1 MHLRSGYPLSGC
13 VPAEPDSVSPDGN
26 ECVTIMKTTR
36 RSKSVTV
43 VVSSKPKP
51 KPLKERQMNQLKY
64 IGMDV
69 YKATTV
75 TAVRNHEGSVETEAI
90 IQTKSSTILDF
101 IKGQRGTLHVAFEE
115 GTQAAWLYDLIQPHV
130 ASVVACDPRK
140 IVAQCNKNDRI
151 DAKRLAELLRL
162 KALTPVYHG
171 EQSAR
176 AVRELVGS
184 YNAIVQDSTRIK
196 NRLKAVFRAR
206 GIACSGSAVYS
217 TDERKSW
224 LRKLNNEAV
233 LARANRLL
241 EQLDSLEPLREAAE
255 KDLLTEARKHRSDI
269 KVLQSIPGTG
279 PLRAAVLLGVAGTP
293 HRFRTKRQLW
303 TYSGLAV
310 VTKAS
315 SEYELINGQ
324 VFRSKK
330 QPLVRGLNRNDHP
343 ALKEVFK
350 GAALSVASGGWKSR
364 FDALVATGTRPSLAY
379 VTLARKIAAITL
391 RLWKRGEPY
400 DEKKLNILHAA

>member
-1 MHLRSGYPLSGC
+1 
-13 VPAEPDSVSPDGN
+13 
-26 ECVTIMKTTR
+26 
-36 RSKSVTV
+36 
-43 VVSSKPKP
+43 
-51 KPLKERQMNQLKY
+51 MNQLKY

-69 YKATTV
+69 HKATTV
-75 TAVRNHEGSVETEAI
+75 TAVRNGQGDVETEAI

-115 GTQAAWLYDLIQPHV
+115 GTQAAWLYDLIRPHV
-130 ASVVACDPRK
+130 ANVVVCDPRK
-140 IVAQCNKNDRI
+140 IVAQGDKNDKI
-151 DAKRLAELLRL
+151 DAKRLAELMRL

-176 AVRELVGS
+176 AVKELVRS
-184 YNAIVQDSTRIK
+184 YNAIVQDGTRIK
-196 NRLKAVFRAR
+196 NRLKALFRGR
-206 GIACSGSAVYS
+206 GIDCSGGAVYNP
-217 TDERKSW
+217 DERKSW
-224 LRKLNNEAV
+224 LGKLKDEAV
-233 LARANRLL
+233 RARANRLL

-255 KDLLTEARKHRSDI
+255 KDLLTEARKHRSDM
-269 KVLQSIPGTG
+269 KVLQSIPGIG

-330 QPLVRGLNRNDHP
+330 RPLVRGLNRNYNP
-343 ALKEVFK
+343 ALKGVFK
-350 GAALSVASGGWKSR
+350 GAAISVASGPWKCH
-364 FDALVATGTRPSLAY
+364 FDDLVASGTRPALAY
-379 VTLARKIAAITL
+379 VALARKIAAITL
-391 RLWKRGEPY
+391 ALWKRGERY